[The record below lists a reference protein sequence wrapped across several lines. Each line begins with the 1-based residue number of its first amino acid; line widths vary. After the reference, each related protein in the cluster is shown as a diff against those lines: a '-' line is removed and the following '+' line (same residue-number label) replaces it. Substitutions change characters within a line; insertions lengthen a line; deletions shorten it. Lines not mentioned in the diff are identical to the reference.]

1 MEPERWRKIEQI
13 YHAARER
20 EPSER
25 EPFLQE
31 ACGDDDSLRKE
42 VESLLACRPKVEG
55 FIESPAL
62 EVAAKALARDQA
74 DKPALNLAGSSL
86 LHYRIVEKIGEGGM
100 GVVYKA
106 EDLKLKRTVALK
118 FLPQELARDRHTL
131 ERFLREAQ
139 SASAL
144 NHPNICTIHDI
155 DRHEGRHFIARR
167 HLRQQ
172 SQLASHR
179 SRYFHSPISAPTRK
193 MNISATG

>member
-1 MEPERWRKIEQI
+1 MEPERWRRIERI

-25 EPFLQE
+25 EPFLQA

-42 VESLLACRPKVEG
+42 VESLLACRPKVER

-74 DKPALNLAGSSL
+74 DNPALNLAGSSL

-100 GVVYKA
+100 AVVYKA

-118 FLPQELARDRHTL
+118 FLPQELAGDRHTL
-131 ERFLREAQ
+131 ERFQREAQ
-139 SASAL
+139 SA
-144 NHPNICTIHDI
+144 P
-155 DRHEGRHFIARR
+155 
-167 HLRQQ
+167 
-172 SQLASHR
+172 
-179 SRYFHSPISAPTRK
+179 P
-193 MNISATG
+193 